1 MNTQKT
7 LRTAIVSSCLITL
20 LCCGLLAILF
30 SKRITSLEQ
39 KRSLPI
45 ETSSSWNSSAETL
58 EQAIIAS
65 IAMASKSVVSITVS
79 KDIKVYVQD
88 PAQLNG
94 PGNIQQQT
102 SKIWWWSGIIIAKD
116 GYLITNKHVVQDTTA
131 KYAVT
136 LFDGS
141 TYSIDKIWFDDNLD
155 IAIMKIAATS
165 GKQLNTF
172 IPATFLPITTPI
184 AIGQFALTI
193 GNSLGNYPN
202 NVSLWLLW
210 GKNKQITINQN
221 NHYIGLYQT
230 DALVNPGNSW
240 GPLLDINGNVLG
252 ITTAITE
259 GQGIAFALPI
269 SKEFVAGTLRTLE
282 KFWKIVRPII
292 WIQYTEKAMTTW
304 VIISDVLADLPWFQA
319 GLKPWDII
327 LRINNITI
335 TQSIPFLYQL
345 YTHIPGE
352 TISLSLLRDNKE
364 LTLPVTLAGNTQ

>member
-7 LRTAIVSSCLITL
+7 LRTAIVFSCFITFVWF
-20 LCCGLLAILF
+20 GLLAVFF
-30 SKRITSLEQ
+30 SKRITSLQQ
-39 KRSLPI
+39 KLSLPI
-45 ETSSSWNSSAETL
+45 ESTSSWDTSLGAL
-58 EQAIIAS
+58 EKTIISTISTAS
-65 IAMASKSVVSITVS
+65 MSVVSITIS

-88 PAQLNG
+88 PAQING

-102 SKIWWWSGIIIAKD
+102 SKIWWGSGIIVSKEWYI
-116 GYLITNKHVVQDTTA
+116 ITNKHVVQDTSA

-136 LFDGS
+136 LFDGT
-141 TYSIDKIWFDDNLD
+141 TYNIDKIWFDDNLD
-155 IAIMKIAATS
+155 IAILKIAS
-165 GKQLNTF
+165 PSEKQLSNLV
-172 IPATFLPITTPI
+172 PARFLSITTPV
-184 AIGQFALTI
+184 AIGQFVLTI

-202 NVSLWLLW
+202 NVSLGLIW
-210 GKNKQITINQN
+210 GKNKQITVNQN

-240 GPLLDINGNVLG
+240 GPLLDINGNTLG

-269 SKEFVAGTLRTLE
+269 SKEFVASTLLAIE
-282 KFWKIVRPII
+282 QFGKIARPII
-292 WIQYTEKAMTTW
+292 WIQYTEKSMSTW
-304 VIISDVLADLPWFQA
+304 VVISDVLADLPWFQA

-327 LRINNITI
+327 LRINKKEITE
-335 TQSIPFLYQL
+335 QLPFLYHL

-352 TISLSLLRDNKE
+352 TISLSLLRNNQE